1 MPALRSIIVTRPAP
15 LIPQNAADLK
25 GAETISPVIHIKTKA
40 LLPSSP
46 MSCCSSPQKK
56 EELQMTVYSL
66 SSPVNLIIAVPLLAL
81 LARSIVLAGTKP
93 PRRRTSTRGDAT
105 PEEVHV

>member
-1 MPALRSIIVTRPAP
+1 
-15 LIPQNAADLK
+15 
-25 GAETISPVIHIKTKA
+25 
-40 LLPSSP
+40 
-46 MSCCSSPQKK
+46 
-56 EELQMTVYSL
+56 MTVYSL

-105 PEEVHV
+105 PEEVHA